1 MTHDCPRINSLTAT
15 PRLHP
20 YPPRDLFPYP
30 SPFLHDPNPTLPFE
44 LLHLRITLP
53 NLLNIN
59 SVGAGASTDN
69 VSIPREVKVASNIK
83 AASVMRVD
91 LTKTVFEGAECFFL
105 FSCLKTET

>member
-1 MTHDCPRINSLTAT
+1 
-15 PRLHP
+15 
-20 YPPRDLFPYP
+20 
-30 SPFLHDPNPTLPFE
+30 LHDPNPTLPFE

-69 VSIPREVKVASNIK
+69 VSIPREVKGASNIK

-105 FSCLKTET
+105 FFLFEDGNVIFSADNTQARHDGR